1 MWQFV
6 KRLFTRCDDDIV
18 EQAVEVKQEASVE
31 SEEEVKKFYSA
42 KERELI
48 ACHEAGHAIV
58 CRIAGKNYVV
68 QQITIK
74 PTKDYKG
81 IVRARNVNGFFT
93 KSDCLAEITWEFGG
107 MVAEQVM
114 YGEHS
119 AGAEKDIKKA
129 KEAVFYML
137 ETAGMGTKFMYPSDM
152 EISIEAE
159 DILQNA
165 KKECESILLE
175 NKHVLENLQKELLKR
190 ETIEEYE
197 MEIFFQMN
205 GI

>member
-1 MWQFV
+1 MWQFI
-6 KRLFTRCDDDIV
+6 KRLFTRADCDN
-18 EQAVEVKQEASVE
+18 VKQEVIVE
-31 SEEEVKKFYSA
+31 SKEEVKKFYSA
-42 KERELI
+42 KERELV

-93 KSDCLAEITWEFGG
+93 KSDCLAELQWKFGG
-107 MVAEQVM
+107 MVAEQLM

-119 AGAEKDIKKA
+119 TGAEKDIKDV
-129 KEAVFYML
+129 KEYLFYML
-137 ETAGMGTKFMYPSDM
+137 EAVGMGTKFVYPSDM

-159 DILQNA
+159 NILQNA
-165 KKECESILLE
+165 KKECENILKE
-175 NKHVLENLQKELLKR
+175 NMQVLEHLQQELLKR

-197 MEIFFQMN
+197 LEIFFQMN